1 MFTAIALIFVIFGGF
16 FAWAGWEN
24 LVASSTAMHE
34 TTGAVIWLISAV
46 NFGTAAVLFCLDRT
60 SNRLLMKIDQ
70 INTRFKGHQED

>member
-16 FAWAGWEN
+16 FAWSGWEN

-46 NFGTAAVLFCLDRT
+46 NFGTAAVIFCLDRT
-60 SNRLLMKIDQ
+60 SNHLFAKIDQ
-70 INTRFKGHQED
+70 IDTRSQDHQED

>member
-1 MFTAIALIFVIFGGF
+1 MFTSIALIFVIFGGF

-34 TTGAVIWLISAV
+34 TTGAVLWLISAV

-60 SNRLLMKIDQ
+60 SSHLLMKIDQ
-70 INTRFKGHQED
+70 IDTYLKSNQED